1 MSKVGCRWTGQK
13 REGQIGN
20 LQESR
25 WEMTV
30 AGRGQVAKMEGVEK
44 WSDLGSILQ
53 AELIGFGNKTEE

>member
-1 MSKVGCRWTGQK
+1 
-13 REGQIGN
+13 
-20 LQESR
+20 
-25 WEMTV
+25 MTV